1 MIYNTKVQGT
11 IVGIHLL
18 NLLKYY
24 LFIYLILL
32 LRLHI
37 FIQVK

>member
-1 MIYNTKVQGT
+1 MLYKLVLLLRIY
-11 IVGIHLL
+11 LL
-18 NLLKYY
+18 NLLNYY
-24 LFIYLILL
+24 LFIYLFLL